1 MNQNKIKIAMIVAY
15 DNNYAI
21 GANENIIASL
31 PAHNFLLQELVK
43 NNVVIMGRNTY
54 LNTYNNLHEICE
66 VIVVSDDDSIH
77 DSEHVH
83 CFDNIDDAMFFAEDI
98 RKGDIYILGGESIF
112 EQYFHFVDYIYLTKI
127 DAEIDGADKFF
138 NCEISDKEFKAINAN
153 KHYDNGFSCVQYLLT
168 RI

>member
-1 MNQNKIKIAMIVAY
+1 MNSAKISVSIIVAH

-21 GANENIIASL
+21 GKDGNIIASL
-31 PAHNFLLQELVK
+31 PAHNALVTNLVK
-43 NNVVIMGRNTY
+43 DKVVIMGRTTY
-54 LNTYNNLHEICE
+54 LNTYKSLHDICE

-112 EQYFHFVDYIYLTKI
+112 EQYFHFADQIYLTHI
-127 DAEIDGADKFF
+127 DDEIDGADAFF
-138 NCEISDKEFKAINAN
+138 NCEITEKEFATLSHNRGV
-153 KHYDNGFSCVQYLLT
+153 DNGFMCHNWLMVRQ
-168 RI
+168 

>member
-1 MNQNKIKIAMIVAY
+1 MSPSKITISMIVAY

-21 GANENIIASL
+21 GMNDNIIASL

-43 NNVVIMGRNTY
+43 DNVVIMGKTTY
-54 LNTYNNLHEICE
+54 LNTYKSLHEICE

-83 CFDNIDDAMFFAEDI
+83 CFDNIDDAMYFAEDI

-112 EQYFHFVDYIYLTKI
+112 EQYFHFADYIYLTKI

-138 NCEISDKEFKAINAN
+138 NCEISDKEFNPININ
-153 KHYDNGFSCVQYLLT
+153 KYRDNGYDCIQYLLA

>member
-1 MNQNKIKIAMIVAY
+1 MSPSKITISMIVAY

-21 GANENIIASL
+21 GMNDNIIASL

-83 CFDNIDDAMFFAEDI
+83 CFENIDDTMFFAEDI

-112 EQYFHFVDYIYLTKI
+112 EQYFHFADYIYLTKI

-138 NCEISDKEFKAINAN
+138 NCEISDKEFNPININ
-153 KHYDNGFSCVQYLLT
+153 KYRDNGYDCIQYLFA

>member
-1 MNQNKIKIAMIVAY
+1 MSPSKITISMIVAY

-21 GANENIIASL
+21 GMNDNIIASL

-66 VIVVSDDDSIH
+66 VIVVSNDDLIH

-83 CFDNIDDAMFFAEDI
+83 CFDNIDDAMYFAEDI

-112 EQYFHFVDYIYLTKI
+112 EQYFHFADYIYLTKI

-138 NCEISDKEFKAINAN
+138 NCEISDKEFNPININ
-153 KHYDNGFSCVQYLLT
+153 KDRDNGYDCIQYLFA

>member
-1 MNQNKIKIAMIVAY
+1 MNPNKIKIGMIVAY

-21 GANENIIASL
+21 GKDENMIAHL
-31 PAHNFLLQELVK
+31 PAHTTLVC
-43 NNVVIMGRNTY
+43 NLVRDNIAIMGRTTY
-54 LNTYNNLHEICE
+54 LNTYKDLHKICE

-138 NCEISDKEFKAINAN
+138 NCEISDKEFKTINTN
-153 KHYDNGFSCVQYLLT
+153 KYYDNGFSCVQYLLT